1 MAKEPYKET
10 VSEDHENKKSDTERA
25 VDIAYTINHAL
36 ACTATDLIDPY
47 FGNLT
52 QKYLGKRFS
61 IGCGHD
67 HSKDGHHDHGHE
79 HHGPPCAH
87 PHNHHDHHH
96 HHHHHDSHLKHWWIG
111 EVVGDFG
118 AVPVT
123 IAAQRSFPSLMN
135 GLRKMMEPLLGG
147 FFRKGAERSSRK
159 WAEAQGIAT
168 DSQTFKD
175 HVEAVYQHEV
185 SHLPQA
191 LMWTVSSIAIN
202 LCTQRAIGNKGPLWQ
217 LAAGKTVGA
226 GISAGLVVGGRGLAP
241 DAAEKWDRF
250 TSDKLFIPATKAAGK
265 LFGVTQQDI
274 NSMVEKQKELEG
286 KSWTERTVPSNG
298 DRIR

>member
-1 MAKEPYKET
+1 MADET
-10 VSEDHENKKSDTERA
+10 PDDREKKKNEAQRA

-36 ACTATDLIDPY
+36 ACTATDFIDPY

-67 HSKDGHHDHGHE
+67 HSKDNHHDHGHK

-87 PHNHHDHHH
+87 PHHHH
-96 HHHHHDSHLKHWWIG
+96 HAGNLKHWWIG

-123 IAAQRSFPSLMN
+123 IAAQRYFPGFMN
-135 GLRKMMEPLLGG
+135 GLRKMMEPMLGG
-147 FFRKGAERSSRK
+147 FFRKGAERSSKK
-159 WAEAQGIAT
+159 WAQAQGVSA
-168 DSQTFKD
+168 DSQEFKD

-191 LMWTVSSIAIN
+191 LMWTTSSIAIN
-202 LCTQRAIGNKGPLWQ
+202 LCTQRAIGNKGPFWQ
-217 LAAGKTVGA
+217 LAAGKAVGA
-226 GISAGLVVGGRGLAP
+226 SISAGLVVGGRGLAP
-241 DAAEKWDRF
+241 GAAEKWDNF
-250 TSDKLFIPATKAAGK
+250 TSEKLFLPATKAVGS
-265 LFGVTQQDI
+265 LFGVRKEDI
-274 NSMVEKQKELEG
+274 DRMAEEQKELKGE
-286 KSWTERTVPSNG
+286 SWTERAKSSAVELG
-298 DRIR
+298 R